1 MEQNIL
7 SVSMLNEYVKMLIGG
22 DRVLSS
28 VYIRG
33 EISNWKVY
41 SSGHCYFTLKDEESE
56 LKAVMFSS
64 YAKRMSF
71 APQNGMK
78 VIARG
83 RVSVYTVRGEYQL
96 YAEELVPDGAGALA
110 LRFEQLKRKLS
121 DEGLFDEERKKPL
134 PEFPRR
140 IGIITSPTGA
150 AIHDLIN
157 VLGRRWP
164 LANVILYPSQ
174 VQGSEAAPQLVSGV
188 AFFADYC
195 PVDVIILGRGGGSME
210 DLWAFNDETLART
223 VAACP
228 IPVISAVGHESDFTI
243 CDFVA
248 DKRAPTPSAAAE
260 LAVPDQKE
268 LLGQL
273 RGASDRM
280 DALMRMRIEERRAY
294 LSRME
299 RSRVLTDPEAIL
311 MPLRMRVAD
320 AERRLCRESA
330 HRMDRTKQTLS
341 ALAARLEAVS
351 PLAVLARGY
360 AQVSRDGADISRAH
374 EIKSGD
380 LLTLRF
386 SDGTVCARAERREE
400 TEEEHG

>member
-7 SVSMLNEYVKMLIGG
+7 SVSMLNEYVKMLIGA
-22 DRVLSS
+22 DRVLSN

-33 EISNWKVY
+33 EISNWKIY

-78 VIARG
+78 VIAKG

-110 LRFEQLKRKLS
+110 LRFEQLKRTLAA
-121 DEGLFDEERKKPL
+121 EGLFDEARKKPL
-134 PEFPRR
+134 PMYPRR

-174 VQGSEAAPQLVSGV
+174 VQGSEAAPQLISGV

-210 DLWAFNDETLART
+210 DLWAFNDEMLART
-223 VAACP
+223 VATCP
-228 IPVISAVGHESDFTI
+228 IPIISAVGHESDFTI

-260 LAVPDQKE
+260 LAVPDQRE
-268 LLGQL
+268 LIGRLQT
-273 RGASDRM
+273 ASRRM
-280 DALMRMRIEERRAY
+280 DTLIASRIHERRTR
-294 LSRME
+294 LVRLE
-299 RSRVLTDPEAIL
+299 RARVLGDPESIL
-311 MPLRMRVAD
+311 MPLRMRIAD
-320 AERRLCRESA
+320 GARRLERETE
-330 HRMDRTKQTLS
+330 HRMEGSKQALC

-360 AQVSRDGADISRAH
+360 AQVSRDRTDISRAY
-374 EIKSGD
+374 EIRSGD

-386 SDGTVCARAERREE
+386 SDGTVRARAESREE